1 MKLAR
6 REFLH
11 LAAGAT
17 RPAGPAGP
25 PGGGGGGGR
34 PFGQNVLDYGANPTG
49 QSDSVGAFEAAMKAA
64 RSAGYG
70 LIKVP
75 LGKYRFSRACNQT
88 SLTVSTVCVLKV
100 KPIPCSVLAINLQR
114 SSAPPVTTLLR
125 APMLPTLRLACSTY
139 SSIWLSSLAA
149 AVSICLMA
157 ASLSATACCSEVV
170 LSFIS
175 IRPGKPTLDNVYSSV
190 PAGPTRTAL
199 AVKSSGRNARLIP

>member
-1 MKLAR
+1 DYSGEGRGRFKMKLAR

-70 LIKVP
+70 LVVGP
-75 LGKYRFSRACNQT
+75 ERPD
-88 SLTVSTVCVLKV
+88 TVTGF
-100 KPIPCSVLAINLQR
+100 R
-114 SSAPPVTTLLR
+114 ELR
-125 APMLPTLRLACSTY
+125 
-139 SSIWLSSLAA
+139 
-149 AVSICLMA
+149 
-157 ASLSATACCSEVV
+157 
-170 LSFIS
+170 
-175 IRPGKPTLDNVYSSV
+175 
-190 PAGPTRTAL
+190 
-199 AVKSSGRNARLIP
+199 